1 MNTQSKPKSGNVEN
15 FDAPRQVREMTES
28 AVEQSREGLQ
38 KINSAATEAA
48 DVMKDSCSAA
58 LKGMQDYNVK
68 LLEFTQ
74 ENLKSHVELVQK
86 LASVKSFSDY
96 LEISAEHARSQ
107 FQRLAEQ
114 TKELST
120 VAQQATLASAEQLR
134 AGFAKVQSRAA

>member
-1 MNTQSKPKSGNVEN
+1 VNTHSKPKSGNVEN
-15 FDAPRQVREMTES
+15 VDAPRHVRDLTES

-48 DVMKDSCSAA
+48 EVMKNSCSAA
-58 LKGMQDYNVK
+58 LKGLQEYNGM

-74 ENLKSHVELVQK
+74 ANLKSHVELVQK
-86 LASVKSFSDY
+86 LASVKSLPEY
-96 LEISAEHARSQ
+96 LEISTEHARSQ

-120 VAQQATLASAEQLR
+120 VAQQTALASAEPLK